1 MPDPIDEN
9 AQPAQPAQPP
19 GPVSAKT
26 SLRERLKGFWAWMQP
41 HAARLSLL
49 TAGVVIGSAG
59 LFFLMGQTDV
69 TDDYLPKR
77 WNESIRRL
85 GIEPVYPPQED
96 IYVGDIIAEIVDS
109 GHKFKSLP
117 PDLESE
123 SFIGRYVKI
132 TQIPNL
138 RGYLGVKSE
147 APYFGDSTWLE
158 DKKTLSVA
166 QPRAEI
172 ATDGTTSGLQVKD
185 ALFPVIKIERKEGM
199 AGLLRNIA
207 FGGAR
212 ADVEEIELQNVQ
224 TYAINPFHAQNALMA
239 FCNDK
244 DTKVYCADEYLRE
257 KLSYILSRDILR
269 TGDTEDCGPRYIY
282 DIRLLVV
289 RQAFLTR
296 GVKVTNG
303 RGRSAFLDAG
313 GNRGDPEKDMSD
325 AAEAATTAP
334 QGKQPAAKNMADS
347 DNSIHSTNSSGLF
360 SDRQFARPLVIGFN
374 SVSIGMR
381 NSTPAWLDA
390 AAKAAAGK
398 EVKDSARIC
407 ASSQEVAN

>member
-1 MPDPIDEN
+1 MSDPIDGN
-9 AQPAQPAQPP
+9 AQPAQPP

-26 SLRERLKGFWAWMQP
+26 SLGEKLTGFWTWLRP

-49 TAGVVIGSAG
+49 TAGAVIGSAG
-59 LFFLMGQTDV
+59 LFFLMGETDV
-69 TDDYLPKR
+69 TNDYLPKR
-77 WNESIRRL
+77 WNESIQRL

-117 PDLESE
+117 VLVKDSP
-123 SFIGRYVKI
+123 FIGRYVKI

-138 RGYLGVKSE
+138 RGYFGVKSE
-147 APYFGDSTWLE
+147 APYFGDSVWLD
-158 DKKTLSVA
+158 DKRTLSAA
-166 QPRAEI
+166 QPRVEV
-172 ATDGTTSGLQVKD
+172 ATDGTASGVEVKD
-185 ALFPVIKIERKEGM
+185 ALFPVIKIERKEGIV
-199 AGLLRNIA
+199 GLLRNIA

-224 TYAINPFHAQNALMA
+224 TYAINAFHAQNALMA
-239 FCNDK
+239 FCNDEY
-244 DTKVYCADEYLRE
+244 TEVYCADEYLRA
-257 KLSYILSRDILR
+257 KLSYILKRDILE
-269 TGDTEDCGPRYIY
+269 TAETEDCGPRYLY
-282 DIRLLVV
+282 DIRLFVV

-303 RGRSAFLDAG
+303 RGRLAFLDAG
-313 GNRGDPEKDMSD
+313 GDKGDLQNDMD
-325 AAEAATTAP
+325 RAATAATTSP
-334 QGKQPAAKNMADS
+334 QGQLPEPENIADNKS
-347 DNSIHSTNSSGLF
+347 SFRRTNSSGLF
-360 SDRQFARPLVIGFN
+360 SDRQFARPLVVGFN

-398 EVKDSARIC
+398 DVKDRAKIC
-407 ASSQEVAN
+407 ASSLEVAK

>member
-1 MPDPIDEN
+1 MR
-9 AQPAQPAQPP
+9 
-19 GPVSAKT
+19 SAW
-26 SLRERLKGFWAWMQP
+26 RWATP
-41 HAARLSLL
+41 HAARVSLL
-49 TAGVVIGSAG
+49 AAGVVIGSAG
-59 LFFLMGQTDV
+59 LFFLMGETDV

-96 IYVGDIIAEIVDS
+96 IYVGDIIAEVVDS

-117 PDLESE
+117 TDLESE

-147 APYFGDSTWLE
+147 APYFGDSIWSE
-158 DKKTLSVA
+158 DKKSLSIA
-166 QPRAEI
+166 QPRTEVAV
-172 ATDGTTSGLQVKD
+172 DGTTSGLVVKD

-212 ADVEEIELQNVQ
+212 ADIEEIELQNVQ
-224 TYAINPFHAQNALMA
+224 TYAINPFHAQNALMG
-239 FCNDK
+239 FCNDG
-244 DTKVYCADEYLRE
+244 DTKVYCDDDYIRE
-257 KLSYILSRDILR
+257 KLSYILNRNILR
-269 TGDTEDCGPRYIY
+269 TAETEDCGSRYIY

-303 RGRSAFLDAG
+303 RARAAFLDAG
-313 GNRGDPEKDMSD
+313 GNKGDVQKTVDG
-325 AAEAATTAP
+325 ATVAATTGP
-334 QGKQPAAKNMADS
+334 QGQQPAAENMVGN
-347 DNSIHSTNSSGLF
+347 DNSIRSTNSSGLF
-360 SDRQFARPLVIGFN
+360 SNSQFARPLVIGFN

-398 EVKDSARIC
+398 DVKDRAKIC
-407 ASSQEVAN
+407 ASSQEVAK

>member
-1 MPDPIDEN
+1 M
-9 AQPAQPAQPP
+9 
-19 GPVSAKT
+19 
-26 SLRERLKGFWAWMQP
+26 RGFWWWVKP
-41 HAARLSLL
+41 HAARASLL
-49 TAGVVIGSAG
+49 TAGIVVGAAG
-59 LFFLMGQTDV
+59 LFFLMGETDV

-96 IYVGDIIAEIVDS
+96 IYVGDIIAEVVDS
-109 GHKFKSLP
+109 GHRFKSLP
-117 PDLESE
+117 TDLESE

-158 DKKTLSVA
+158 DKKTLTVS
-166 QPRAEI
+166 QPRMEVAS
-172 ATDGTTSGLQVKD
+172 DGTTSGLQVKD

-199 AGLLRNIA
+199 AGVLRNVA

-224 TYAINPFHAQNALMA
+224 TYSINPFHAQNALMA
-239 FCNDK
+239 FCGDD

-269 TGDTEDCGPRYIY
+269 TAETQDCGPRYIY

-303 RGRSAFLDAG
+303 RGRSTFLDAG
-313 GNRGDPEKDMSD
+313 GNKGDVQKNMDST
-325 AAEAATTAP
+325 AAAATTGP
-334 QGKQPAAKNMADS
+334 QGQQPEAENMAGNDS
-347 DNSIHSTNSSGLF
+347 TIRSTNSSGLF

-390 AAKAAAGK
+390 AAKAAADK
-398 EVKDSARIC
+398 DVKDGVKIC
-407 ASSQEVAN
+407 ASSQEVAK

>member
-1 MPDPIDEN
+1 
-9 AQPAQPAQPP
+9 
-19 GPVSAKT
+19 V
-26 SLRERLKGFWAWMQP
+26 
-41 HAARLSLL
+41 SLL
-49 TAGVVIGSAG
+49 AAGVVVGSAG
-59 LFFLMGQTDV
+59 LFFLMGETDV

-96 IYVGDIIAEIVDS
+96 IYVGDIIAEVVDS

-117 PDLESE
+117 TDLESE

-138 RGYLGVKSE
+138 RGYLAVKSE
-147 APYFGDSTWLE
+147 APYFGDSTWSE
-158 DKKTLSVA
+158 DKKSLSIA
-166 QPRAEI
+166 QPRTEVAV
-172 ATDGTTSGLQVKD
+172 DGTTSGLVVKD

-212 ADVEEIELQNVQ
+212 ADIEEIELQNVQ
-224 TYAINPFHAQNALMA
+224 TYAINPFHAQNALMG
-239 FCNDK
+239 FCNDGG
-244 DTKVYCADEYLRE
+244 TKVYCDDDYIRE
-257 KLSYILSRDILR
+257 KLSYILNRNILR
-269 TGDTEDCGPRYIY
+269 TAETEDCGSRYIY

-303 RGRSAFLDAG
+303 RARAAFLDAG
-313 GNRGDPEKDMSD
+313 GSKGDVQKTVDG
-325 AAEAATTAP
+325 ATVAATTGP
-334 QGKQPAAKNMADS
+334 QGQQPAAENMVGN
-347 DNSIHSTNSSGLF
+347 DNSIRSTNSSGLF
-360 SDRQFARPLVIGFN
+360 SNSQFARPLVIGFN

-398 EVKDSARIC
+398 DVKDRAKIC
-407 ASSQEVAN
+407 ASSQEVAK

>member
-1 MPDPIDEN
+1 M
-9 AQPAQPAQPP
+9 
-19 GPVSAKT
+19 
-26 SLRERLKGFWAWMQP
+26 
-41 HAARLSLL
+41 AA
-49 TAGVVIGSAG
+49 GIVIGSAG
-59 LFFLMGQTDV
+59 LFFLMGETDV

-96 IYVGDIIAEIVDS
+96 IYVGDIIAEVVDS

-117 PDLESE
+117 RDLESE

-138 RGYLGVKSE
+138 RGYLAVKSD
-147 APYFGDSTWLE
+147 APYFGDSTWLD
-158 DKKTLSVA
+158 DKKGLTVS
-166 QPRAEI
+166 QPRTEV
-172 ATDGTTSGLQVKD
+172 TTEGTTSGLQVKD

-199 AGLLRNIA
+199 AGVLRNIA

-212 ADVEEIELQNVQ
+212 ADIEEIELQNVQ
-224 TYAINPFHAQNALMA
+224 TYAINPFHAQSALMS
-239 FCNDK
+239 FCDDEN
-244 DTKVYCADEYLRE
+244 TKVYCADEYLRE

-269 TGDTEDCGPRYIY
+269 TAETENCGSRYIY

-303 RGRSAFLDAG
+303 RGRSAFLDARGVKRDTSKEMADAAAAATSQPQG
-313 GNRGDPEKDMSD
+313 GQVNAEDMS
-325 AAEAATTAP
+325 
-334 QGKQPAAKNMADS
+334 GK
-347 DNSIHSTNSSGLF
+347 DNSISSINSSGLF

-398 EVKDSARIC
+398 DVKDRAKIC
-407 ASSQEVAN
+407 ASSQEVAK

>member
-1 MPDPIDEN
+1 ME
-9 AQPAQPAQPP
+9 
-19 GPVSAKT
+19 K
-26 SLRERLKGFWAWMQP
+26 LKGVWAWGKP
-41 HAARLSLL
+41 HAARASLL
-49 TAGVVIGSAG
+49 AAGIVIGSAG
-59 LFFLMGQTDV
+59 LFFLMGETDV

-96 IYVGDIIAEIVDS
+96 IYVGDIIAEVVDS

-117 PDLESE
+117 RDLESE

-138 RGYLGVKSE
+138 RGYLAVKSD
-147 APYFGDSTWLE
+147 APYFGDSTWLD
-158 DKKTLSVA
+158 DKKGLTVS
-166 QPRAEI
+166 QPRTEV
-172 ATDGTTSGLQVKD
+172 TTEGTTSGLQVKD

-199 AGLLRNIA
+199 AGVLRNIA

-212 ADVEEIELQNVQ
+212 ADIEEIELQNVQ
-224 TYAINPFHAQNALMA
+224 TYAINPFHAQSALMS
-239 FCNDK
+239 FCDDEN
-244 DTKVYCADEYLRE
+244 TKVYCADEYLRE

-269 TGDTEDCGPRYIY
+269 TAETEDCGSRYIY

-296 GVKVTNG
+296 GVTVTNG
-303 RGRSAFLDAG
+303 RGRSAFLDARGVKRDTSKEMADAAAAATSQPQG
-313 GNRGDPEKDMSD
+313 GQVNAEDMS
-325 AAEAATTAP
+325 
-334 QGKQPAAKNMADS
+334 GK
-347 DNSIHSTNSSGLF
+347 DNSISSINSSGLF
-360 SDRQFARPLVIGFN
+360 SDRQFARPLVIGFK

-390 AAKAAAGK
+390 AARAAAGK
-398 EVKDSARIC
+398 DVKDRAKIC
-407 ASSQEVAN
+407 ASSQEVAK